1 MLSQLEKLELI
12 QGATTAYPGLCVNDA
27 LYLHLT
33 QLYGAGRGLPDLL
46 AIYGTQ
52 DDSFIDND
60 GRLIGVGVLIDNS
73 ELHNG
78 N

>member
-1 MLSQLEKLELI
+1 MLSQLEKLALI
-12 QGATTAYPGLCVNDA
+12 QGATTAHPGLCVNDA

-33 QLYGAGRGLPDLL
+33 QLYGVVKGLPDLL
-46 AIYGTQ
+46 AIYGAEE
-52 DDSFIDND
+52 DSFIDND
-60 GRLIGVGVLIDNS
+60 GRLINVGVLIDNS